1 MGAEG
6 VHLRSLLDF
15 SYDPNGGIPLEE
27 VEPVSSIV
35 KRFKAAAMSY
45 GALSSE
51 AHETIA
57 IALNRLGGR
66 SNTGEGGEP
75 EERYQSES
83 NSKIKQVAS
92 ARFGVTSKYL
102 VSAEEIQ
109 IKLAQGA
116 KPGEGGNLPG
126 AKVYPWIAKTRH
138 STTGVGLISPPP
150 HHDIYS
156 IEDLAEL
163 IYDLK
168 NANRHANINVKLVS
182 EAGVGTIAAGVAKG
196 GAQVILVSG
205 YDGGTGAAPRTSIKN
220 AGLPWELGI
229 AETHQTLILNGLRS
243 RVRIESDSKLLSGR
257 DVAISCMLGAEE
269 FGFGTS
275 LLMCEG
281 CVMMRVCNLDTCP
294 MGICTQNPELR
305 KRFKGK
311 PEYIINY
318 LTFVAQELR
327 EYMAKLGV
335 RTIDEL
341 VGRTDLLHVKPSAAG
356 SRAAKMNLDCI
367 LHNPAIANSNVHFV
381 PADTY
386 DFHLENTLDMKVLM
400 KKFKL
405 GSKAPQSV
413 RLEVSNTDRALGAI
427 FGSEITRKYGS
438 SLPDDVYTAE
448 CIGAGGQSFG
458 AFIPKGLTL
467 SLTGDCNDYM
477 GKGLSGGKIIVRPP
491 EGIGYKPEENI
502 ITGNVALY
510 GATSGKAFVSG
521 VAGERFCVRNSGATA
536 VVEGVGD
543 HGCEYMTGGTVVVLG
558 QTGKNFAAGMTGG
571 VAYVLDENWDFYQR
585 VNKETVSLEPVEHKY
600 DVAAL
605 KELIREHVE
614 ATGSP
619 RGKEIL
625 DNFSEYLPK
634 FKKVLPY
641 DYDRMLRV
649 IASMEERGLDG
660 EQAQIEA
667 FYAVQKKK

>member
-1 MGAEG
+1 MCI
-6 VHLRSLLDF
+6 RD
-15 SYDPNGGIPLEE
+15 
-27 VEPVSSIV
+27 
-35 KRFKAAAMSY
+35 R
-45 GALSSE
+45 SSE

-335 RTIDEL
+335 CTIDEL

-448 CIGAGGQSFG
+448 CTGAGGQSFG

-491 EGIGYKPEENI
+491 DGIGYKPEENI

>member
-1 MGAEG
+1 
-6 VHLRSLLDF
+6 
-15 SYDPNGGIPLEE
+15 
-27 VEPVSSIV
+27 
-35 KRFKAAAMSY
+35 MSY

-196 GAQVILVSG
+196 GAQVIFVSG

-305 KRFKGK
+305 KNFKGK
-311 PEYIINY
+311 PEYIIHY

-438 SLPDDVYTAE
+438 SLPDDVYTAH
-448 CIGAGGQSFG
+448 CTGAGGQSFG

-467 SLTGDCNDYM
+467 ELTGDCNDYM

-614 ATGSP
+614 ETGSP
-619 RGKEIL
+619 PAAKRSWTTSASSCPSSRK
-625 DNFSEYLPK
+625 FSPTI
-634 FKKVLPY
+634 
-641 DYDRMLRV
+641 M
-649 IASMEERGLDG
+649 IGCSG
-660 EQAQIEA
+660 
-667 FYAVQKKK
+667 